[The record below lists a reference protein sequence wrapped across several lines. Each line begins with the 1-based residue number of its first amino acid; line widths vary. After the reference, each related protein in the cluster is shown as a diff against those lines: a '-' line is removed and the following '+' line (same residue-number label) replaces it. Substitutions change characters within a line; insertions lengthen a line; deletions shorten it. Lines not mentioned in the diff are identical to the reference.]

1 MKRKSQ
7 NVQSSF
13 PVLKISRDLFN
24 LRVFIS
30 VWNVGVIV
38 ITIGLTSDE
47 SLCIHW
53 FWEHRGKIQLISTLN
68 DGSSYMNTALL
79 DILETRVHTSNLQI
93 FFRYQVSQTLQGMG
107 IKSANKNKAPSETFQ
122 VFGTRLFIFE
132 SVKHPPQRQ

>member
-13 PVLKISRDLFN
+13 PDLKISRDLFN

-38 ITIGLTSDE
+38 VTIGLTSDE
-47 SLCIHW
+47 SLCINW

-68 DGSSYMNTALL
+68 DSSSYMNTALL

-93 FFRYQVSQTLQGMG
+93 FFRYQVSQTL
-107 IKSANKNKAPSETFQ
+107 
-122 VFGTRLFIFE
+122 
-132 SVKHPPQRQ
+132 